1 MSFLKNLFGAPPKQR
16 TMLDDVQ
23 AVSGRLVV
31 KGYRR
36 IAAQHGCAPTAK
48 TSDQKIIEIHTLVS
62 KAFHQAAERRGERI
76 PALIDNHI
84 VLKFLQVYEMMGDHL
99 QQHLQYEVEKYLAEG
114 LRPDYK
120 QELRLFDPDGNDPDV
135 KRLRELHKLAREKL
149 EREFLPKENKPI
161 ITGIEGRIKKAEAG
175 DANEQFHLGLHYEQG
190 QFGLPKDYFEAAKWY
205 RKAAEQ
211 GHAGAQLYLG
221 VFLCNVK
228 QEGVEAYKWLE
239 LAKQGN
245 DLDEVAATE
254 LQTQLVAHMTP
265 EQIAEGQKL
274 ASEFVPTMFG
284 SWGIKPLEHFLF
296 R

>member
-1 MSFLKNLFGAPPKQR
+1 MSFLKNLFGAPPKQH

-23 AVSGRLVV
+23 AVSGRIIV

-120 QELRLFDPDGNDPDV
+120 QELPLFDPDGNEPDV
-135 KRLRELHKLAREKL
+135 KRLRELHRLTREKL
-149 EREFLPKENKPI
+149 KREFLPKEDKPSVLPNDKTQIPYTRIASWLVGSSATSGLI
-161 ITGIEGRIKKAEAG
+161 I
-175 DANEQFHLGLHYEQG
+175 
-190 QFGLPKDYFEAAKWY
+190 
-205 RKAAEQ
+205 
-211 GHAGAQLYLG
+211 GA
-221 VFLCNVK
+221 FLN
-228 QEGVEAYKWLE
+228 Q
-239 LAKQGN
+239 
-245 DLDEVAATE
+245 
-254 LQTQLVAHMTP
+254 
-265 EQIAEGQKL
+265 
-274 ASEFVPTMFG
+274 
-284 SWGIKPLEHFLF
+284 
-296 R
+296 

>member
-1 MSFLKNLFGAPPKQR
+1 MSFLKSLFGAPPKQR

-23 AVSGRLVV
+23 AVSGRLIV

-48 TSDQKIIEIHTLVS
+48 TTDQKIIEIHTLVS

-120 QELRLFDPDGNDPDV
+120 QELQLFDPDGNDPDV
-135 KRLRELHKLAREKL
+135 KRLKELHRLAREKL
-149 EREFLPKENKPI
+149 EREFPPKENKPI
-161 ITGIEGRIKKAEAG
+161 TTGIEGRIKKAEAG

-190 QFGLPKDYFEAAKWY
+190 QLGLPKDYFEAAKWY

-228 QEGVEAYKWLE
+228 QEAVEAYKWLE

-254 LQTQLVAHMTP
+254 LQAQLVAHMTP

-274 ASEFVPTMFG
+274 ASEFVPTVFG
-284 SWGIKPLEHFLF
+284 SWGIKPIIPYKK
-296 R
+296 